1 MPNTVRKRQ
10 AMRVNQ
16 GGGMKKYGAPDKIGK
31 SLHSFILI
39 PRIKKGCRCNS
50 IVLPPAPAQGQ
61 VLVNPA

>member
-10 AMRVNQ
+10 AMRVDQ

-39 PRIKKGCRCNS
+39 PRIQKGCRCNS
-50 IVLPPAPAQGQ
+50 IVTPPAAPVGED
-61 VLVNPA
+61 

>member
-1 MPNTVRKRQ
+1 MVNSVRKRQ

-39 PRIKKGCRCNS
+39 PRIKKDCRCNT
-50 IVLPPAPAQGQ
+50 VKPYVAQNQ
-61 VLVNPA
+61 ST

>member
-10 AMRVNQ
+10 AMRVDQ

-50 IVLPPAPAQGQ
+50 IVLPP
-61 VLVNPA
+61 VLQTGLQPITA